1 MSGPA
6 DDQSKRMSAGQSDP
20 EPGAIGAAES
30 AEMQANLSRFDGDN
44 RNVIVAAG
52 GTATK
57 AVHGGERQKG
67 GIKARATLDALTTP
81 IVQSA
86 TFTFR
91 NTAEIVAYNEGTY
104 ESFEYGRYGNPTVR
118 ALEEKIMT
126 LEGAEDALVSASG
139 MNAVTTMLLALVD
152 QNGHVVA
159 TTDCYRRTRQFVTTV
174 LPKMGVRL
182 TVIDPADVDELERIL
197 STEGATLFFSEQI
210 TNPLCRVIDTERI
223 AALCR
228 RYNCVCC
235 IDTTFPTPINH
246 RPIELGAHL
255 VLSSGTKYL
264 AGHNDVMCGALAGDK
279 LYIEQVRKLHGVLGG
294 VVDPHAA
301 YLVSRGLKTLH
312 LRVTQQNKNAQ
323 ALAEFL
329 DTHPCIDKVHYP
341 SLSHHRDHAIASQ
354 KHQFPN
360 GFGGVLSFEIKGDG
374 NPWSQETFDATARFI
389 DALKIPYIGPSLG
402 GVETLVEQV
411 RVIGYYDQPLEA
423 RQRLSITNG
432 LVRYACGIEDAAD
445 LIADVNQALTYV
457 KPGSVVPEAEPS
469 MPTGDHEEDRDH
481 AWKYKT
487 IMELPDLRRPITVHK
502 DTTCSDA
509 VKVMK
514 DNCIDQLPVVQTFPN
529 GAEGEEEIL
538 ALVSMAALSR
548 QMLAHP
554 EMVDSACFPF
564 SSTKFVVVDPK
575 STLEEVA
582 NALNAFTDRRL
593 GDSGVVIVAEERN
606 GKRLLRHVVSRV
618 DVLAFETDSIH
629 AGAKK

>member
-6 DDQSKRMSAGQSDP
+6 DDQSKRLSAGQSDP
-20 EPGAIGAAES
+20 EPGACGTAES
-30 AEMQANLSRFDGDN
+30 AEMQSNIERFDGDN
-44 RNVIVAAG
+44 RNKVINAG

-67 GIKARATLDALTTP
+67 GIKARATLDALATP
-81 IVQSA
+81 IVQTA

-104 ESFEYGRYGNPTVR
+104 DSFEYGRYGNPTVR
-118 ALEEKIMT
+118 ALEEKIMC
-126 LEGAEDALVSASG
+126 LEGADDCLVSASG
-139 MNAVTTMLLALVD
+139 MNAVTTMLLSLVD

-182 TVIDPADVDELERIL
+182 TVIDPADVDGLEKIL

-223 AALCR
+223 ASLCR
-228 RYNCVCC
+228 RYNTICC

-246 RPIELGAHL
+246 RPIPLGSHL
-255 VLSSGTKYL
+255 VLSSATKYL
-264 AGHNDVMCGALAGDK
+264 AGHNDVMCGVLAGDK
-279 LYIEQVRKLHGVLGG
+279 ALIEQVRKMHGVLGG
-294 VVDPHAA
+294 IVDPHAA
-301 YLVSRGLKTLH
+301 YMVSRGLKTLH
-312 LRVTQQNKNAQ
+312 LRVNQQNKNAQ
-323 ALAEFL
+323 AMAEFL
-329 DTHPCIDKVHYP
+329 DKHPCIEKVHYP

-360 GFGGVLSFEIKGDG
+360 GFGGVLSFEIRGDG

-402 GVETLVEQV
+402 GVETLIEQV
-411 RVIGYYDQPLEA
+411 RVIGYWDQPLEV

-432 LVRYACGIEDAAD
+432 LVRYACGIEDTED
-445 LIADVNQALTYV
+445 LIADVNQALSFV
-457 KPGSVVPEAEPS
+457 KPGSVVPEKEPA
-469 MPTGDHEEDRDH
+469 MPKGDGQEDRDH
-481 AWKYKT
+481 AWMYKT
-487 IMELPDLRRPITVHK
+487 IMELPELRKPITVHK
-502 DTTCSDA
+502 ETTCSDA
-509 VKVMK
+509 VRVMK
-514 DNCIDQLPVVQTFPN
+514 ENCVDQLPVVQPMIG
-529 GAEGEEEIL
+529 GAEGEEEVL
-538 ALVSMAALSR
+538 ALISMAALSR

-554 EMVDSACFPF
+554 EMVDSPCFPF

-593 GDSGVVIVAEERN
+593 GDGGVVIVAEEKN
-606 GKRLLRHVVSRV
+606 GKRVLRHVVSRV

>member
-6 DDQSKRMSAGQSDP
+6 DDNKRSSCDAGDL
-20 EPGAIGAAES
+20 EPGAMGTKES
-30 AEMQANLSRFDGDN
+30 AEMQANLSRFDGDD
-44 RNVIVAAG
+44 RNSVILAG
-52 GTATK
+52 GTATR

-67 GIKARATLDALTTP
+67 GLKARATLDALATP
-81 IVQSA
+81 IVQTA

-91 NTAEIVAYNEGTY
+91 NTAEIVGYNEGTY

-118 ALEEKIMT
+118 ALEEKIMA

-152 QNGHVVA
+152 KDGHVVA

-182 TVIDPADVDELERIL
+182 TVIDPADTDGLEKIL

-210 TNPLCRVIDTERI
+210 TNPLCRVIDTEKI
-223 AALCR
+223 ANLCR
-228 RYNCVCC
+228 KYNCICC

-246 RPIELGAHL
+246 RPIALNADL
-255 VLSSGTKYL
+255 TLSSGTKYL
-264 AGHNDVMCGALAGDK
+264 AGHNDVMCGALAGKKSLID
-279 LYIEQVRKLHGVLGG
+279 QVRKLHGVLGG

-323 ALAEFL
+323 ALAEYL
-329 DTHPCIDKVHYP
+329 DKHPAVDKVHYP

-354 KHQFPN
+354 KHQFPL
-360 GFGGVLSFEIKGDG
+360 GFGGVLSFEVKGDG

-411 RVIGYYDQPLEA
+411 RVIGYYDQPLEV

-432 LVRYACGIEDAAD
+432 LVRYACGIEDTDD
-445 LIADVNQALTYV
+445 LIKDVAQALTFV
-457 KPGSVVPEAEPS
+457 RPGAVVPEAEPP
-469 MPTGDHEEDRDH
+469 MPTGDGEEDREH
-481 AWKYKT
+481 AWMYKT
-487 IMELPDLRRPITVHK
+487 IMDLPELSTPITINK
-502 DTTCSDA
+502 DATCSDA

-514 DNCIDQLPVVQTFPN
+514 DAGIDQLPVVQPFPS
-529 GAEGEEEIL
+529 GAEGDVEVL
-538 ALVSMAALSR
+538 ALISMAALSR
-548 QMLAHP
+548 EMLAHP
-554 EMVDSACFPF
+554 EIVDSACYPF
-564 SSTKFVVVDPK
+564 SSTKFVVVEPT
-575 STLEEVA
+575 STLEDVA
-582 NALNAFTDRRL
+582 NALNAYTDRRL
-593 GDSGVVIVAEERN
+593 GDSGVVIVAEQKG
-606 GKRLLRHVVSRV
+606 GKPILRHVVSRV

-629 AGAKK
+629 SHGKK